1 MDEPARSVVVV
12 PRPIIR
18 KRTLFNASLAVMGA
32 GVVYLTFFQ
41 HGEWAVGYQQNFG
54 LGMALALALG
64 SLVCEYFDS
73 ALGMGYGTTLTPLL
87 MILGFE
93 VLDILPCI
101 LLSQMVAGIAGGVA
115 HHQMGNVDFR
125 RGGRAL
131 PTMLVL
137 AACSIIGTVGA
148 ALLAVRLPKP
158 VLNVA
163 IGGLITGV
171 GLFLL
176 IHRHAELRFSWRR
189 ITTLGL
195 VAAFNKGLSGGG
207 YGPLVTGGQIL
218 AGVSGKNAVGIT
230 SLAEGLTCLVG
241 LIAYGLTMGLPDW
254 RLALPLTAGALVSIP
269 AATYTV
275 RLMPPQLLKGTIGWV
290 TVFLG
295 SMALLKVIM
304 G

>member
-1 MDEPARSVVVV
+1 VSRSVETLAEPVRGITFA
-12 PRPIIR
+12 PRLPIR
-18 KRTLFNASLAVMGA
+18 KRTLWNAALVTMGA

-41 HGEWAVGYQQNFG
+41 HGEWAVSYQQNFG
-54 LGMALALALG
+54 LAMALAIALG

-101 LLSQMVAGIAGGVA
+101 LLSQMVAGLVGGLA

-137 AACSIIGTVGA
+137 AACSIVGTVGA
-148 ALLAVRLPKP
+148 VLLAVQLPKA

-163 IGGLITGV
+163 IGTLILAV

-176 IHRHAELRFSWRR
+176 LYRKRECRFSWSR
-189 ITTLGL
+189 ITALGL
-195 VAAFNKGLSGGG
+195 TAAFNKGLSGGG

-218 AGVSGKNAVGIT
+218 CGVP
-230 SLAEGLTCLVG
+230 E
-241 LIAYGLTMGLPDW
+241 
-254 RLALPLTAGALVSIP
+254 
-269 AATYTV
+269 
-275 RLMPPQLLKGTIGWV
+275 
-290 TVFLG
+290 
-295 SMALLKVIM
+295 
-304 G
+304 